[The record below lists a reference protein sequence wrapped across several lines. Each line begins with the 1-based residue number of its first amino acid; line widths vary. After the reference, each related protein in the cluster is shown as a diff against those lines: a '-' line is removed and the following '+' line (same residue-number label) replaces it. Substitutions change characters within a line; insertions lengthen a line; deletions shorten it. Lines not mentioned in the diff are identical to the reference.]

1 MISLAL
7 NASNDLELDELTGM
21 IKMVSDGDEVC
32 QQVRTRL
39 LFYLGEWFLDTSVG
53 IPYFQE
59 VFTKPAIISL
69 VESRLKDEII
79 STPGVLS
86 LDTFATNFNS
96 TTRALTVSF
105 SATTIY
111 GSVSSSLFLN
121 KV

>member
-7 NASNDLELDELTGM
+7 NASNDLELDELTGT

-39 LFYLGEWFLDTSVG
+39 LFYLGEWFLDTTVG

-86 LDTFATNFNS
+86 LDSFATNFNS

>member
-59 VFTKPAIISL
+59 VFTNPAIISL

-96 TTRALTVSF
+96 TTRALKFFMALLLV
-105 SATTIY
+105 
-111 GSVSSSLFLN
+111 
-121 KV
+121 

>member
-1 MISLAL
+1 MISPAL
-7 NASNDLELDELTGM
+7 NASNDLELDELTGT

-86 LDTFATNFNS
+86 LDSFATNFNS